1 MSSKNR
7 ILETLRGNA
16 VGNAEGNALKA
27 SPIGNRQLA
36 IGKESKA
43 VGEGRDALHLFHNS
57 QPVIPE
63 IVPDEKI
70 YSDYKSD
77 EDEMLQQ
84 FITRQEDLHGEV
96 ILCASIAEMAAAL
109 ADLLRTFG
117 TSSSKYFQDEL
128 IDQIFQINPNIR
140 NYFDMETDLS
150 ISSLDFS
157 RYEAGVSGAEY
168 LIARTGSIFINSQ
181 KAGGRR
187 LTVLPPVHI
196 VLARQAQLVSSL
208 DDVLKKI
215 SNTDNNWSY
224 ATFITGPSRTSDIEK
239 KLVLGA
245 HGPKRLITLI
255 LSD

>member
-1 MSSKNR
+1 MSSKED
-7 ILETLRGNA
+7 ILNKLRSA
-16 VGNAEGNALKA
+16 KT
-27 SPIGNRQLA
+27 IGNRRLA
-36 IGKESKA
+36 IGNESKA
-43 VGEGRDALHLFHNS
+43 VGEGRDALHAS
-57 QPVIPE
+57 QYSQHAIPE

-70 YSDYKSD
+70 YSDYKSGA
-77 EDEMLQQ
+77 DEMLQQ
-84 FITRQEDLHGEV
+84 FIERQKNLHGEV
-96 ILCASIAEMAAAL
+96 ILCASIAEMAETL
-109 ADLLRTFG
+109 ADFLKPLG
-117 TSSSKYFQDEL
+117 PVSSKYFQDEL
-128 IDQIFQINPNIR
+128 IDQIFKINPDIR

-150 ISSLDFS
+150 INSPDFS

-196 VLARQAQLVSSL
+196 VLARRSQLVSSL

-215 SNTDNNWSY
+215 CNTDNDWSY

-245 HGPKRLITLI
+245 HGPKRLITI
-255 LSD
+255 LF